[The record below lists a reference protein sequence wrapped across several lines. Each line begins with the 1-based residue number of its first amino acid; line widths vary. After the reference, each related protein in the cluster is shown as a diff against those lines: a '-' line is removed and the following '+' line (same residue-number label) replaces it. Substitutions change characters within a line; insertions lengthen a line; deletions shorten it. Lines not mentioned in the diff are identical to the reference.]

1 VQIQGGLV
9 RDSNWVAEVEV
20 LSGIKVSA
28 CYQCKKCSN
37 GCPVVYAMDFQ
48 PNRLMRM
55 IQLGLKEDVL
65 KSATIWVCA
74 SCETCSTRCPNDI
87 EIATLMDHLRQA
99 AIREGK
105 VEKEKNT
112 PIFHQTFLASIRK
125 HGRVHELMMI
135 GEYRLK
141 TKDFLSDLRLGWE
154 MFKRGRLKLFPAGV
168 KSKREIE
175 EIFKRSEKEESR

>member
-1 VQIQGGLV
+1 MQIQGGLK
-9 RDSNWVAEVEV
+9 REPAWLTEIET

-37 GCPVVYAMDFQ
+37 GCPVVSAMDFQ
-48 PNRLMRM
+48 PNRLIRM
-55 IQLGLKEDVL
+55 IQMGLKEDVL
-65 KSATIWVCA
+65 RSSTIWVCA

-112 PIFHQTFLASIRK
+112 PIFHQTFLSSIRK

-135 GEYRLK
+135 GEYRFK
-141 TKDFLSDLRLGWE
+141 TKDFMSDLRLGWE

-168 KSKREIE
+168 KGRREIE
-175 EIFKRSEKEESR
+175 EIFKRSEKEERR